1 MATSKRTWQRF
12 EAAVA
17 AIFGTKRVPLSGSN
31 SGHNTQS
38 DSMHPDIY
46 IECKL
51 RESFSIWRLFDDTS
65 KKAKKEGKIP
75 LVAIKEKNK
84 KGCLFIISPDN
95 LKELADLYNSDK
107 QENEREIYVEL

>member
-31 SGHNTQS
+31 SGHNTHS

-65 KKAKKEGKIP
+65 KKAKKEGKRRKS
-75 LVAIKEKNK
+75 KEEFSK
-84 KGCLFIISPDN
+84 
-95 LKELADLYNSDK
+95 
-107 QENEREIYVEL
+107 